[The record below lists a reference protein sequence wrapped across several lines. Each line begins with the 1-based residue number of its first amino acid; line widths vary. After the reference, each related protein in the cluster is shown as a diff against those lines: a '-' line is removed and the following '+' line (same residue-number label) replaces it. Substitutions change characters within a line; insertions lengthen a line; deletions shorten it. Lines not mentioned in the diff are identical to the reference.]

1 MNKIYTLISMVLLGS
16 TSIAQS
22 INGQFEFRA
31 LKKHS
36 PHAITTIDGRTNENN
51 QDRVTYYSEDFD
63 AMTTLD
69 GSAGWTA
76 ALQGGNVPF
85 QLTNVGP
92 ANTAGSSFTI
102 PVLQSSTPTQ
112 WIMLDSDS
120 QGQSGSDEDATL
132 TSDVIDLT
140 LGGTVTV
147 GTALKIEFEQFF
159 AEWEQAP
166 NYDTLY
172 VGVSDD
178 NGATWNEVQISNGV
192 GREGRPNPEVV
203 AVNITPFNVNPAN
216 IQIRFRW
223 DGNWAYGWQI
233 DNVTVQDLPP
243 NDMKIVEVFR
253 ADVRNNYMYSRV
265 PQNQATEFVI
275 GVVAQNVGYLDQTNI
290 GFDWVLT
297 DPASTST
304 NGSSTTSI
312 PSLAYGEFDTLWGST
327 GVTPTML
334 GNYSLDFTVT
344 QTETDDVPS
353 NNQLTDNYFDLTTDI
368 YGADYGNVK
377 TAFYNW
383 AGNTGAEASIGVNFS
398 IINDGVIGAVD
409 AELDDD
415 IRVVDQLIKYTIY
428 KYDFAN
434 TQYDYIDETD
444 EYLVL
449 DTDQGTFVRILF
461 NSVINVQAGDLILAC
476 AGHLGGDPSAG
487 FVMAGSVPV
496 GQVAGYN
503 ESGTSNDLISSL
515 ADPAAAAV
523 RLVMIDYTTVEEN
536 SVENGISIYPNP
548 AQSEINVELTYSNSE
563 NTTVNITD
571 ITGKV
576 IKTMIVGTVNGTQT
590 ISISLDD
597 LTNGIY
603 FVEVI
608 TTDSKEV
615 KKFVKK

>member
-1 MNKIYTLISMVLLGS
+1 MKKIYTLVGLLLIAGS
-16 TSIAQS
+16 SFSQS
-22 INGQFEFRA
+22 INGQYEFKA
-31 LKKHS
+31 VEKHS
-36 PHAITTIDGRTNENN
+36 ANAITTIDGRSNAIN
-51 QDRVTYYSEDFD
+51 QDRVTYYSENFD
-63 AMTTLD
+63 AMSVLD

-76 ALQGGNVPF
+76 AIQGGNVGF

-102 PVLQSSTPTQ
+102 PALQSSTPTQ
-112 WIMLDSDS
+112 WVMLDSDS
-120 QGQSGSDEDATL
+120 EGQSGSDEDATL

-140 LGGTVTV
+140 VGGTVTV

-203 AVNITPFNVNPAN
+203 AVNITPFAINPAN

-265 PQNQATEFVI
+265 PQNQATEFVL

-290 GFDWVLT
+290 GFNWTLT
-297 DPASTST
+297 DPGATAS
-304 NGSSTTSI
+304 NGSSSTSI
-312 PSLAYGEFDTLWGST
+312 PSLAYGEFDTLWVST
-327 GVTPTML
+327 GITPTML
-334 GNYSLDFTVT
+334 GNYTIDFDVT

-353 NNQLTDNYFDLTTDI
+353 NNSLTDANFELTQDI
-368 YGADYGNVK
+368 YGADYGTVK

-398 IINDGVIGAVD
+398 IINDGVIGAID

-415 IRVVDQLIKYTIY
+415 SRVVDQLIKYTIY
-428 KYDFAN
+428 KYDFTN
-434 TQYDYIDETD
+434 QQYNYIDETN
-444 EYLVL
+444 EYLTEV
-449 DTDQGTFVRILF
+449 TDQGTFVRILF
-461 NSVINVQAGDLILAC
+461 NNTIDVVAGDLILAC

-487 FVMAGSVPV
+487 FVMAGAVPA
-496 GQVAGYN
+496 GEVAGYN
-503 ESGTSNDLISSL
+503 ESSTANDLISSL

-523 RLVMIDYTTVEEN
+523 RLVMIDFTTVEEN
-536 SVENGISIYPNP
+536 IESNGISIYPNP
-548 AQSEINVELTYSNSE
+548 ANSEINIKLTPSDSE
-563 NTTVNITD
+563 NTMVNITD
-571 ITGKV
+571 VTGKV
-576 IKTMIVGTVNGTQT
+576 IKTVKITNTTETQT
-590 ISISLDD
+590 ISIELDE
-597 LTNGIY
+597 LSNGVY

-608 TTDSKEV
+608 TDNSREV
-615 KKFVKK
+615 KKFIKK